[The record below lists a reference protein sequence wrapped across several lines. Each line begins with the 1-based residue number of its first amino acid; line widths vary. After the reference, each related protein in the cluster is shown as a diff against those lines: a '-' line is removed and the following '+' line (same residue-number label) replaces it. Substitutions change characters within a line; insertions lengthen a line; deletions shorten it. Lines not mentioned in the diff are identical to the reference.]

1 MQKVNLELNKEAL
14 TEELF
19 CLLEV
24 AARPQDVAGF
34 KRHLESFF
42 IAGAARIDLI
52 GKVMDLDNEIGG
64 YNFDIPL
71 LDDTEKTLRDI
82 GRPGGK
88 KCCLFDYR
96 EWNWKN
102 HEFSK
107 EKLFS
112 KN

>member
-1 MQKVNLELNKEAL
+1 M
-14 TEELF
+14 
-19 CLLEV
+19 LEV
-24 AARPQDVAGF
+24 AARPNDVAGF

-71 LDDTEKTLRDI
+71 LEETEKAIRDI

-88 KCCLFDYR
+88 NVVFLMA
-96 EWNWKN
+96 
-102 HEFSK
+102 
-107 EKLFS
+107 
-112 KN
+112 